1 LELLIAGLHHAQ
13 LLWLLVSGTI
23 LQLVLKLLV
32 QNHVICMAFIYC
44 GNCGVSLNAAA
55 PAAYAHR
62 VALRFRKLLDTET
75 GSDTNSVKRSFS
87 GSSIAGG
94 KPIHTIPVLKLKSHQ
109 SMFFC

>member
-1 LELLIAGLHHAQ
+1 
-13 LLWLLVSGTI
+13 
-23 LQLVLKLLV
+23 
-32 QNHVICMAFIYC
+32 MAFIYC
-44 GNCGVSLNAAA
+44 GNYGVSLNAAA
-55 PAAYAHR
+55 PAAYAHC

-94 KPIHTIPVLKLKSHQ
+94 KPIHTIPVLKLKSHE